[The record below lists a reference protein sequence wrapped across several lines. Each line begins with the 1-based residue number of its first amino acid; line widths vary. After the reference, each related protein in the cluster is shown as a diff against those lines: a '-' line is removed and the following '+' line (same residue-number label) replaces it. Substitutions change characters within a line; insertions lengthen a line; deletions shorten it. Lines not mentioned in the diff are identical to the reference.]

1 MTASLVIDIETAPLP
16 QEQLRS
22 LWMATA
28 EPIAAT
34 GSQAPLE
41 QRVQSVKCAQLR
53 KLSEHQH
60 SCEPTPQTSFELWKA
75 KAALSA
81 LTGQVVAIGYNA
93 GSGIRIECVDDLQA
107 TQEANVITSFWQATS
122 KVRHAGGQ
130 ILGFNSLGFDLPFLI
145 QRSWILGLEVPRWVR
160 SGRYFDT
167 SLVDLLE
174 VWRCGVLRSEIPQ
187 KLDTI
192 ARVLGIGAKPDGIR
206 GEDFAR
212 LFFSDEPK
220 QREQALDYLRCDIEI
235 TTKLAQRMGLLRLAF
250 GPATKPPVSQTI
262 FS

>member
-1 MTASLVIDIETAPLP
+1 MTTSLVIDIETAPLP

-22 LWMATA
+22 LWTATA
-28 EPIAAT
+28 EPLAS
-34 GSQAPLE
+34 SQAE
-41 QRVQSVKCAQLR
+41 IDQRVQSVKCAQLR
-53 KLSEHQH
+53 KLSERQNTG
-60 SCEPTPQTSFELWKA
+60 EPSPQTSFELWKA

-81 LTGQVVAIGYNA
+81 LTGQVVAIGYGT
-93 GSGIRIECVDDLQA
+93 GSGIRIECVDQLQA
-107 TQEANVITSFWQATS
+107 IQEANVITSFWQATS

-145 QRSWILGLEVPRWVR
+145 QRSWILQLEVPRWVR
-160 SGRYFDT
+160 SGRYFDS

-212 LFFSDEPK
+212 LYFSGEPK

-250 GPATKPPVSQTI
+250 GPATQQPVSQTI